1 MVIPA
6 IVKDSEFRS
15 EANSTVLKRNHSVV
29 GIFNVISLIS
39 CSPVN
44 VPTLLKCTA
53 NIFFFLN
60 RLFSAILGLRR
71 RRVCHLDGLHELESR
86 APTIFDETSGHAN

>member
-29 GIFNVISLIS
+29 GVFNVISLIS

-53 NIFFFLN
+53 NIFFSSIDYFPPSWVFVGVVFVILTGCMSLN
-60 RLFSAILGLRR
+60 Q
-71 RRVCHLDGLHELESR
+71 
-86 APTIFDETSGHAN
+86 GHPLYLTKPAVM